1 MPPPRKRRQFVR
13 FRCLFSLLST
23 VRSTSPFPPPL
34 PNLTSI
40 QLVVARVDSPGPPT
54 SGCLDRLRDAGGP
67 CRRRISRPFRGPVG
81 CRRSG
86 LDPRTGLQ
94 FSDLL
99 PSMAALVELFLGS
112 TSATVDWEAEAYPTY
127 GDFAVLPLLVAFFPA
142 VRFLLDRLVFEVIS
156 CSLEVPWIRNARAKL
171 RLGSWSVTDG
181 M

>member
-1 MPPPRKRRQFVR
+1 MAAWIGSGTPAGRAGAESRAHFAV
-13 FRCLFSLLST
+13 LL
-23 VRSTSPFPPPL
+23 VAAGVVWIRG
-34 PNLTSI
+34 
-40 QLVVARVDSPGPPT
+40 LVSN
-54 SGCLDRLRDAGGP
+54 SW
-67 CRRRISRPFRGPVG
+67 IS
-81 CRRSG
+81 S
-86 LDPRTGLQ
+86 
-94 FSDLL
+94 

>member
-1 MPPPRKRRQFVR
+1 M
-13 FRCLFSLLST
+13 
-23 VRSTSPFPPPL
+23 
-34 PNLTSI
+34 
-40 QLVVARVDSPGPPT
+40 
-54 SGCLDRLRDAGGP
+54 
-67 CRRRISRPFRGPVG
+67 
-81 CRRSG
+81 
-86 LDPRTGLQ
+86 DPRTGLQ